1 MKKALEVLNKLKNDR
16 VIKDYAI
23 GGAMGATFY
32 LEPIST
38 MDLDVFV
45 LFKDDDVSLLPLQP
59 IYEALKQMGH
69 EADEHM
75 RECVNVAGTP
85 VQFLPAYN
93 ALLQEALLHAKSFQY
108 DGVDT
113 KVLPAEYLAAISVQT
128 GRMKDRM
135 RVFSFLEM
143 DGFDRGVFEELISR
157 FNLSER
163 MKQWNG

>member
-1 MKKALEVLNKLKNDR
+1 MR
-16 VIKDYAI
+16 
-23 GGAMGATFY
+23 F
-32 LEPIST
+32 
-38 MDLDVFV
+38 
-45 LFKDDDVSLLPLQP
+45 
-59 IYEALKQMGH
+59 YEALKQMGY
-69 EADEHM
+69 EADEHA

-93 ALLQEALLHAKSFQY
+93 VLLQEALSHARSFQY

-128 GRMKDRM
+128 GRMKDRI

-143 DGFDRGVFEELISR
+143 DGFDRVVFDGLISR